1 MFGNTLLR
9 RAAVAAAAALALG
22 GVAACGSDDT
32 DDSGTGT
39 GSTGSA
45 DKSITIG
52 YMAWDEAIAASY
64 LWQNI
69 LESQGYEVELT
80 NVEAG
85 VVYSGLASGDIDL
98 FLDGWLPQT
107 HASYMEQYGDDIEQL
122 GVWYDNASL
131 SIAVPAYVDGVDSLA
146 DLAANA
152 DLFNGEIIGIEP
164 GAGLTAATQ
173 DQVMP
178 TYGLDDYELRTS
190 STPAMLA
197 ALQSAIA
204 DEEPIVVTLWHPHW
218 AYSNYELKDLADPE
232 GTLGQA
238 EEIHTLAR
246 TGFGEDFPEVTEMLG
261 KFKMDDQQL
270 GSLEDLMFNVHEGD
284 EAGAVEAWLSENPDY
299 LGTLGVS

>member
-1 MFGNTLLR
+1 MFGNKLMR
-9 RAAVAAAAALALG
+9 RAAIAATATLALG
-22 GVAACGSDDT
+22 GVAACGDDT
-32 DDSGTGT
+32 DDNGSGTT
-39 GSTGSA
+39 G
-45 DKSITIG
+45 DVEKSITIG

-64 LWQNI
+64 LWQNV

-107 HASYMEQYGDDIEQL
+107 HASYMERYGDDIEQL

-146 DLAANA
+146 DLADNA

-173 DQVMP
+173 DEVMP
-178 TYGLDDYELRTS
+178 TYGLDGYQLRTS

-204 DEEPIVVTLWHPHW
+204 DEQPIVVTLWHPHW
-218 AYSNYELKDLADPE
+218 AYSNYDLKDLADPE

-238 EEIHTLAR
+238 EEIHSLGR
-246 TGFGEDFPEVTEMLG
+246 TGFAADFPDAAEMLS

-284 EAGAVEAWLSENPDY
+284 EPAAVEAWLAENPDY